1 MTQTYPFLLNSTHQY
16 TALQSSRL
24 DNKTLV
30 DNLSITEHP
39 LVHMFPH
46 RSSAAWMFATLD
58 RPDQQDR
65 GHMMRHRQRSIGQH
79 RNPGIGW
86 KNISSYFIVWEMN
99 EMQF

>member
-1 MTQTYPFLLNSTHQY
+1 MVLMTPTYPFLLNSTHQY
-16 TALQSSRL
+16 IVWQSNRL

-65 GHMMRHRQRSIGQH
+65 GHMTRRRQRSIAQH
-79 RNPGIGW
+79 RNPGIRW
-86 KNISSYFIVWEMN
+86 EDILLWFTVWEMN
-99 EMQF
+99 